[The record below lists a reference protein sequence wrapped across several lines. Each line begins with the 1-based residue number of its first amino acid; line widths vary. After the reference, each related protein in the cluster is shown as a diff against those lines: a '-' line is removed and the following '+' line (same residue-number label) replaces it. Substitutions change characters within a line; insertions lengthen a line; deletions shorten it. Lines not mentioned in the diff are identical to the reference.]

1 MASILRYGA
10 YLPRPRISVKEIHG
24 FFSKPGR
31 PRSRTL
37 ATPGLDEDSLTMAFE
52 AATEAFGS
60 DGATPTAVIAVT
72 QSPPFGMRKMSG
84 TLVEALGLAGATPY
98 DIGGHPGSLMDALE
112 LGSRLVDSGG
122 GEVLVVASDYVV
134 SYDESVADTLS
145 AGAAAAFLLSKDGCC
160 SLGPQARVLDE
171 IYDVWRLGLEPEPRY
186 RLEVL
191 AGAYGAAAKGALS
204 ALEKVTGTPA
214 NKYKIVCASQPHP
227 SVLRGLGRMLDK
239 SALARTS
246 FVGEIGNV
254 GSASV
259 GLALALGLDGARKG
273 QKILVLGYGAG
284 EGIAQA
290 LEVTSTTPSIGV
302 ADRLAGTEI
311 SMGTFY
317 RWTRGRQAEPH

>member
-10 YLPRPRISVKEIHG
+10 YLPRPRISVKEIHD

-52 AATEAFGS
+52 AATEALGS
-60 DGATPTAVIAVT
+60 KRSRLGTLIAVT
-72 QSPPFGMRKMSG
+72 QSPPFAMRKMSG
-84 TLVEALGLAGATPY
+84 TLIEALGLDGATGF
-98 DIGGHPGSLMDALE
+98 DVNGHAGSLMDAFE
-112 LGSRLVDSGG
+112 IGAGIVDADGG
-122 GEVLVVASDYVV
+122 DVVVVASDYVV
-134 SYDESVADTLS
+134 SYDENVADTLS
-145 AGAAAAFLLSKDGCC
+145 AGGAAAFLLSKDGCC
-160 SLGPQARVLDE
+160 TLGPSARAYDE
-171 IYDVWRLGLEPEPRY
+171 VYDVWRLGLEDEPRY

-191 AGAYGAAAKGALS
+191 AGAYGAAAKRALA
-204 ALEKVTGTPA
+204 ALEAKTDMPA
-214 NKYKIVCASQPHP
+214 AKYKTACVSQPHP
-227 SVLRGLGRMLDK
+227 SVLRGLGRMLGKD
-239 SALARTS
+239 ALAATS

-254 GSASV
+254 GAASV
-259 GLALALGLDGARKG
+259 GVALALGLDGARKG
-273 QKILVLGYGAG
+273 QKLLALGYGAG

-290 LEVTSTTPSIGV
+290 LEVTGTTPTIGV

>member
-24 FFSKPGR
+24 FYGKPGR
-31 PRSRTL
+31 PRARTL

-52 AATEAFGS
+52 AAAEALGPKGS
-60 DGATPTAVIAVT
+60 ATTLIAVT
-72 QSPPFGMRKMSG
+72 QSPPFGMRKMSS
-84 TLVEALGLAGATPY
+84 TLAQALGLSATPY
-98 DIGGHPGSLMDALE
+98 DVGGHPGALLDAFSLGATI
-112 LGSRLVDSGG
+112 VDSGG
-122 GEVLVVASDYVV
+122 GDVLVVASDYVV
-134 SYDESVADTLS
+134 SYDERVADLLP
-145 AGAAAAFLLSKDGCC
+145 AGAGAAFLLSSEGCC
-160 SLGPQARVLDE
+160 ELGESARASDE

-191 AGAYGAAAKGALS
+191 AGAYGAAAKGALG
-204 ALEKVTGTPA
+204 ALEAKTGTA
-214 NKYKIVCASQPHP
+214 TSAYKAVCPSQPHP
-227 SVLRGLGRMLDK
+227 SVLRSLGRMVGKGALD
-239 SALARTS
+239 ATS
-246 FVGEIGNV
+246 FVAEIGNT

-259 GLALALGLDGARKG
+259 GISLALGLDSVARKG
-273 QKILVLGYGAG
+273 QKLLALGYGAG

-290 LEVTSTTPSIGV
+290 LEITNKPRAIGL